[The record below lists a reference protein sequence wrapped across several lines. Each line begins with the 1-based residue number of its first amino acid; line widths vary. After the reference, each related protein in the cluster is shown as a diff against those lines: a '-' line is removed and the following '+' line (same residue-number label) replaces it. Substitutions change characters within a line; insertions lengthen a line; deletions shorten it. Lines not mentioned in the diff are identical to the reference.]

1 MGVLSCCLFYV
12 VILSAAKNPC
22 IRFCCCLFLLLPI
35 LAFTC
40 ITVVF
45 SKIHIALYEIK
56 MTLTRTSLILLAAV
70 TAAATAQTT
79 ATRPAAKPSATP
91 AHTAAAPPHTATAE
105 APCSKLPE
113 LSPKI
118 PALPPGLPCAKSL
131 YTVTIEPSV
140 KLDYISPLEGPE
152 LRKTLGL
159 ESTSFSLDYI
169 DVQIGTGELAAPG
182 KFYTLHYTGY
192 LTDGTKFDSS
202 VDRGQPFSFPYGGH
216 QVIPGWD
223 TGFDGMRVGGKRR
236 LFIPYELAYGAN
248 GKPPIPPK
256 AELIFDVE
264 LISQS
269 DSKPADTPATTAV
282 PPDSA
287 SPRPATPSPAPAHPA
302 TSPNPNNK

>member
-1 MGVLSCCLFYV
+1 LV
-12 VILSAAKNPC
+12 VILSGAKNPY
-22 IRFCCCLFLLLPI
+22 ISLLLLPV
-35 LAFTC
+35 LAVAC
-40 ITVVF
+40 IAAS
-45 SKIHIALYEIK
+45 SKSHITLSRIK
-56 MTLTRTSLILLAAV
+56 MTLNRTSLLLLAAV
-70 TAAATAQTT
+70 TTAATAQTT
-79 ATRPAAKPSATP
+79 ATRPAAKPSAAP
-91 AHTAAAPPHTATAE
+91 AHAAAAPTHTAAAE
-105 APCSKLPE
+105 VPCSKLPE

-118 PALPPGLPCAKSL
+118 PALPPGLPCAKPL
-131 YTVTIEPSV
+131 YTITIEPSV
-140 KLDYISPLEGPE
+140 KLDYISSLEGPE

-169 DVQIGTGELAAPG
+169 DVQIGTGELATPG

-223 TGFDGMRVGGKRR
+223 TGFAGMRMGGKRR

-287 SPRPATPSPAPAHPA
+287 SPRPATPGPAPAHPA
-302 TSPNPNNK
+302 TSPNPNSK

>member
-1 MGVLSCCLFYV
+1 LLLSVLALLAL
-12 VILSAAKNPC
+12 LSSFKNPH
-22 IRFCCCLFLLLPI
+22 
-35 LAFTC
+35 
-40 ITVVF
+40 ITL
-45 SKIHIALYEIK
+45 SRIK
-56 MTLTRTSLILLAAV
+56 MTLNRTSLLLLAAV
-70 TAAATAQTT
+70 TTAATAQTT
-79 ATRPAAKPSATP
+79 ATKPTAKPSATP
-91 AHTAAAPPHTATAE
+91 AHAAAAPTHTATAE
-105 APCSKLPE
+105 SPCAKLPE

-118 PALPPGLPCAKSL
+118 PALPPGLPCAKPL
-131 YTVTIEPSV
+131 YTITIEPSV
-140 KLDYISPLEGPE
+140 KLDYVSPLEGPE

-223 TGFDGMRVGGKRR
+223 TGFAGMRMGGKRR

-282 PPDSA
+282 PPDST

-302 TSPNPNNK
+302 TSPNPQNN